1 VPDVRRAV
9 TEVDADLPI
18 DRVTI
23 LSEQV
28 RRGLNQERLV
38 AGLTSVFGM
47 LALGLACFG
56 LFGVLSYV
64 VAQRTNEIGIR
75 LALGAECWRGAALG
89 AGRCAPARG
98 RRAGIWHAAGRG
110 SRGFDAT
117 KIFVL
122 TSTNVF
128 VNNRR

>member
-75 LALGAECWRGAALG
+75 LALGAECWRGG
-89 AGRCAPARG
+89 AWCWEMRSGSWPEGWHLACRWPWQPRLRCYEDIRIDFYECL
-98 RRAGIWHAAGRG
+98 R
-110 SRGFDAT
+110 
-117 KIFVL
+117 K
-122 TSTNVF
+122 
-128 VNNRR
+128 

>member
-1 VPDVRRAV
+1 MWRRAV

-28 RRGLNQERLV
+28 RCGLNQERLV

-75 LALGAECWRGAALG
+75 LALGAEC
-89 AGRCAPARG
+89 
-98 RRAGIWHAAGRG
+98 
-110 SRGFDAT
+110 
-117 KIFVL
+117 
-122 TSTNVF
+122 
-128 VNNRR
+128 